1 MPRRGQRPVLS
12 VANTRR
18 DAGSPEN
25 YFFFKN
31 GRQPSVVKAAQGFWK
46 KKFLP
51 FFFFCVLMDFRRF
64 LNASKRNK
72 PARDKMHVQASKI
85 KPERI
90 L

>member
-1 MPRRGQRPVLS
+1 MLS
-12 VANTRR
+12 VANTCR

-31 GRQPSVVKAAQGFWK
+31 GYQPLVVKAAQAFWK
-46 KKFLP
+46 NKFL
-51 FFFFCVLMDFRRF
+51 FFFILMDLRRF
-64 LNASKRNK
+64 LHASKRNK
-72 PARDKMHVQASKI
+72 LPSWDKMCVQASEK